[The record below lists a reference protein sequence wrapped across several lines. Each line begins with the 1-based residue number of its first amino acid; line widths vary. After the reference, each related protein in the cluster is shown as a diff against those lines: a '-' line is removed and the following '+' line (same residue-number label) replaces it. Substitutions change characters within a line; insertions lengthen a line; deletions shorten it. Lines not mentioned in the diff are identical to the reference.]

1 MNVAK
6 GGSFAGFSA
15 PILFEKQ
22 GNYEL
27 LVGSLS
33 GYIYHFG
40 NIDGNLSGTFTLLDS
55 MFQNIYEPQLA
66 VPAMADVDGDSAF
79 DLVVGSLSGGVVLY
93 TQDQTLSIN
102 AEEDENVFFKLYPNP
117 VQMNLILSF
126 EKESS
131 NRKVIEI
138 TDITGRLIYTIQSN
152 RQQVNV
158 DVSKWNAGTYL
169 CRVRDSKRTFTQKF
183 IKN

>member
-1 MNVAK
+1 
-6 GGSFAGFSA
+6 
-15 PILFEKQ
+15 
-22 GNYEL
+22 
-27 LVGSLS
+27 
-33 GYIYHFG
+33 
-40 NIDGNLSGTFTLLDS
+40 
-55 MFQNIYEPQLA
+55 
-66 VPAMADVDGDSAF
+66 MADVDGDSAF
-79 DLVVGSLSGGVVLY
+79 DLVVGSLSGSVVLY

-102 AEEDENVFFKLYPNP
+102 SEVDENVFFKLYPNP

-138 TDITGRLIYTIQSN
+138 TDITGRLIYTIQSS

-169 CRVRDSKRTFTQKF
+169 CRVSDSKRTFTQKF

>member
-1 MNVAK
+1 
-6 GGSFAGFSA
+6 
-15 PILFEKQ
+15 
-22 GNYEL
+22 L

-55 MFQNIYEPQLA
+55 MFQNIYEPKLA
-66 VPAMADVDGDSAF
+66 VPAMADVDGDTAF

-93 TQDQTLSIN
+93 TQDQTLSIDS
-102 AEEDENVFFKLYPNP
+102 EEDEYVLFNIYPNP

-131 NRKVIEI
+131 ARKLIEI
-138 TDITGRLIYTIQSN
+138 VDITGRLIYKLQSN
-152 RQQVNV
+152 RQQINL
-158 DVSKWNAGTYL
+158 DISKWNLGTYL
-169 CRVRDSKRTFTQKF
+169 CRVSDSKRSFTQKF
-183 IKN
+183 IKY